1 MRCPPGALPH
11 GTTIVALKFPGG
23 VVIAG
28 DRRSTQGNMIAGRDV
43 QKVYIT
49 DDYTATGI
57 AGTAA
62 IAVEFARLYA
72 VELEHYEK
80 TEGVPLTFRGK
91 VNRLATMV
99 RGNLGAALQG
109 FVALPLLA
117 AYDLDDPDPQAAG
130 RIVSFD
136 AAGGWNIEEEG
147 YQSVGSGSIFAKSS
161 IKKLYSRVVD
171 ADSALRVA
179 VEALY
184 DAADDDSAT
193 GGPDLV
199 RGIYPTAVILA
210 AEGAEDVAEER
221 IAALAREVIESR
233 SRARYFRSRQCCSVA
248 RCAGRFVSFPYFI
261 SPEQAMRERSE
272 LARKGIARG
281 RSVVALAYS
290 GGVLF
295 VAENPSRSL
304 QKVSELY
311 DRVGFAAVGRFNEFD
326 NLRRGGIQ
334 FADTRGYAYDRRDV
348 TGRQLANVYAQTLGT
363 IFTEQA
369 KPYEVELCVAE
380 VAHYGETKPPEL
392 YRITYDG
399 SIADE
404 PHFVVMGGTTEPIAT
419 ALNES
424 YTENAR
430 LVRRRQGRGRRAEG
444 RRQRRRLGAAHTGA
458 VDAGGRHP
466 GREPAAPRVPADHRL
481 GTGSASALKRIRTPR
496 SRTATRSWPWPNW

>member
-1 MRCPPGALPH
+1 MNKYAALPTDAVPH

-23 VVIAG
+23 VVMAG

-80 TEGVPLTFRGK
+80 LEGVALTFAGK

-117 AYDLDDPDPQAAG
+117 GYDLDDPNPQAAG

-136 AAGGWNIEEEG
+136 AAGGWNFEDEG

-161 IKKLYSRVVD
+161 MKKLYVQVTD

-199 RGIYPTAVILA
+199 RGIYPTAVVIG
-210 AEGAEDVAEER
+210 AEGAEEVPEQR
-221 IAALAREVIESR
+221 IADFARQVIESR
-233 SRARYFRSRQCCSVA
+233 SRADTFGPDAAHRSTD
-248 RCAGRFVSFPYFI
+248 
-261 SPEQAMRERSE
+261 
-272 LARKGIARG
+272 ARG
-281 RSVVALAYS
+281 DS
-290 GGVLF
+290 
-295 VAENPSRSL
+295 
-304 QKVSELY
+304 
-311 DRVGFAAVGRFNEFD
+311 
-326 NLRRGGIQ
+326 
-334 FADTRGYAYDRRDV
+334 
-348 TGRQLANVYAQTLGT
+348 
-363 IFTEQA
+363 
-369 KPYEVELCVAE
+369 
-380 VAHYGETKPPEL
+380 
-392 YRITYDG
+392 
-399 SIADE
+399 
-404 PHFVVMGGTTEPIAT
+404 
-419 ALNES
+419 
-424 YTENAR
+424 
-430 LVRRRQGRGRRAEG
+430 
-444 RRQRRRLGAAHTGA
+444 
-458 VDAGGRHP
+458 
-466 GREPAAPRVPADHRL
+466 
-481 GTGSASALKRIRTPR
+481 
-496 SRTATRSWPWPNW
+496 

>member
-1 MRCPPGALPH
+1 VTWPHREQLAFPPLFDHRNPVAPSVPVDLSSFSELLRRQAPELLPVNRSGPVDVVPSGALPH

-23 VVIAG
+23 VVMAG

-91 VNRLATMV
+91 VNRLGTMV

-117 AYDLDDPDPQAAG
+117 AYDLNDPDPQAAG

-161 IKKLYSRVVD
+161 MKKLYSRVVD

-199 RGIYPTAVILA
+199 RGIYPTAVVL
-210 AEGAEDVAEER
+210 GAEPAEEVPEER
-221 IAALAREVIESR
+221 IAEFAREVIESR
-233 SRARYFRSRQCCSVA
+233 SGADTFRTSSGPSA
-248 RCAGRFVSFPYFI
+248 D
-261 SPEQAMRERSE
+261 
-272 LARKGIARG
+272 ARG
-281 RSVVALAYS
+281 DS
-290 GGVLF
+290 
-295 VAENPSRSL
+295 
-304 QKVSELY
+304 
-311 DRVGFAAVGRFNEFD
+311 
-326 NLRRGGIQ
+326 
-334 FADTRGYAYDRRDV
+334 
-348 TGRQLANVYAQTLGT
+348 
-363 IFTEQA
+363 
-369 KPYEVELCVAE
+369 
-380 VAHYGETKPPEL
+380 
-392 YRITYDG
+392 
-399 SIADE
+399 
-404 PHFVVMGGTTEPIAT
+404 
-419 ALNES
+419 
-424 YTENAR
+424 
-430 LVRRRQGRGRRAEG
+430 
-444 RRQRRRLGAAHTGA
+444 
-458 VDAGGRHP
+458 
-466 GREPAAPRVPADHRL
+466 
-481 GTGSASALKRIRTPR
+481 
-496 SRTATRSWPWPNW
+496 